1 MNAYTCPFCGMLSA
15 AYPGKTK
22 SYFLP
27 PVVLDQMDGSG
38 TKTIVVEQRL
48 NDDQVCITFQECP
61 ACGKEGIFASREK
74 GSDAFQNRVYPPY
87 QTVGIPE
94 YVPEAIRTD
103 YSEAAAIVYISPK
116 SSAVLCRRCL
126 QGMIRDCWE
135 IREGTLASQIGQLQG
150 RISPRQWDALNSL
163 RTLGNIGAHMEKD
176 VNLIIDVYPAEAE
189 MLLHLIEMLIKEW
202 YVNRHEEQ
210 ELLDRIVA
218 AGQRIH
224 AQRQASRD
232 DGCR

>member
-1 MNAYTCPFCGMLSA
+1 MNAYTCPFCGILSA
-15 AYPGKTK
+15 ARPDETK
-22 SYFLP
+22 AYFLP
-27 PVVLDQMDGSG
+27 PSVLNPTDG
-38 TKTIVVEQRL
+38 TKTKIVVIDQRL
-48 NDDQVCITFQECP
+48 YDNQVGITFQKCP

-74 GSDAFQNRVYPPY
+74 GSDAFQTRIYPPF
-87 QTVGIPE
+87 QKLGIPE

-103 YSEAAAIVYISPK
+103 YAEAAAIVFISPK

-126 QGMIRDCWE
+126 QGMIRDCWD
-135 IREGTLASQIGQLQG
+135 IREGTLAAQIAQLQN
-150 RISPRQWDALNSL
+150 RIPPRQWNALNSL

-218 AGQRIH
+218 AGQRVQEQRH
-224 AQRQASRD
+224 AAQA